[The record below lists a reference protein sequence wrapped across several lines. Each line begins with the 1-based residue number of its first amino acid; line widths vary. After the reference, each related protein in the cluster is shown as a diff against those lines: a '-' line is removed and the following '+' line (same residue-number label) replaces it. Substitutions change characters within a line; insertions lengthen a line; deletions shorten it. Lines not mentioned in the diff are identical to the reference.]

1 MLFARPMAQQLLSDN
16 LTHFQV
22 YGVDLNLYVQ
32 LISQRANECS
42 GWNKATLKKTLVT
55 FPLPN

>member
-1 MLFARPMAQQLLSDN
+1 MLFAMAQQLLSDN

-42 GWNKATLKKTLVT
+42 GWNKDTLKKTLVT